1 MVGEGNMRFSN
12 QSASIV
18 EDERAKIRALFL
30 RRLLFIILCAVI
42 LPFVMGLCLS
52 MGSAKITFNEVYAA
66 IFSRVFPGFF
76 EVRSLVD
83 KVVWQLRMPRILM
96 AALAGATLAM
106 AGCTTQALLRNPLAT
121 PYTLGISAGA
131 GFGAAIGFI
140 LSRGLVFGGALQIVG
155 NAFIFSLIP
164 AAVVLL
170 VAKKYGAMPE
180 TMILSGIAMAYI
192 FSACNTLLQFFAEA
206 EALRATVFWLIGD
219 LSRAAWWQLPYTLAV
234 LLLFALINM
243 RMASAINI
251 VKMGDEDAKGLG
263 VDAEKVRKLGII
275 TACLATATVV
285 SFTGA
290 IGFICLL
297 APHISRI
304 VIGEDL
310 RYLIPASGLVGSN
323 LLLVADLIA
332 RRAIAPAQLPVG
344 AITALLGGPLLLYL
358 LIRQRRRTHF

>member
-1 MVGEGNMRFSN
+1 MRFSEK
-12 QSASIV
+12 SASTV
-18 EDERAKIRALFL
+18 GNEKAKIKTLFF
-30 RRLLFIILCAVI
+30 RRLLFIILCIII
-42 LPFVMGLCLS
+42 LPLMIGICLS

-66 IFSRVFPGFF
+66 IFSRIFPEFF
-76 EVRSLVD
+76 EVRSLVE
-83 KVVWQLRMPRILM
+83 KVVWQLRMPRVLM
-96 AALAGATLAM
+96 ATLVGATLAM
-106 AGCTTQALLRNPLAT
+106 AGCITQALLRNPLAT

-140 LSRGLVFGGALQIVG
+140 LSKGIIFGGTLQIIG

-164 AAVVLL
+164 ATVVLL
-170 VAKKYGAMPE
+170 VTRKYGAMPE
-180 TMILSGIAMAYI
+180 TIVLSGIAMAYI

-234 LLLFALINM
+234 LIIFALISM
-243 RMASAINI
+243 RNAKAINI

-263 VDAEKVRKLGII
+263 VNAEKIRKLGIVM
-275 TACLATATVV
+275 ACLATATVV

-304 VIGEDL
+304 VLGEDL

-323 LLLVADLIA
+323 LLLTADLIA

-358 LIRQRRRTHF
+358 LIRRRRKLF